1 MGKLSIKTIYYY
13 IVKMATIFF
22 SHCSCYG
29 RWIKIMWNKTFFR
42 PQTSAQTLN
51 SEIRGCGG
59 YEIVIGKST
68 MVSVELIQINQLF

>member
-1 MGKLSIKTIYYY
+1 
-13 IVKMATIFF
+13 
-22 SHCSCYG
+22 
-29 RWIKIMWNKTFFR
+29 MWNKTFFR